1 MYFEELRLGDRFVSR
16 PRLITATDIDN
27 FAISTGAVNP
37 LFLDDKSAREMGFEA
52 RIAPGLLT
60 LSLAIGLVYSLGILD
75 HLTALV
81 NVEVRFLA
89 PMNAGDK
96 LRCSIEI
103 VEKRETKRKDRGIIA
118 LKLNCRDQED
128 KEVMEVSRFVYLV
141 QRKSQGER
149 KEEKERQ

>member
-1 MYFEELRLGDRFVSR
+1 MYFEELLLDNRFVSR

-37 LFLDDKSAREMGFEA
+37 LFLDDKSARELGFEA

-60 LSLAIGLVYSLGILD
+60 LSLAIGLVYSLGLLD

-89 PMNAGDK
+89 PMSAGDK
-96 LRCSIEI
+96 LICSVEI
-103 VEKRETKRKDRGIIA
+103 VEKRETKRKDRGLIA
-118 LKLNCRDQED
+118 LKLNCQNQEN
-128 KEVMEVSRFVYLV
+128 KEVIEVSRFVYLV
-141 QRKSQGER
+141 QRRSQGER
-149 KEEKERQ
+149 KEDKETQ

>member
-1 MYFEELRLGDRFVSR
+1 MYFEELILGGRFVSR

-60 LSLAIGLVYSLGILD
+60 LSLAIGLVYSLGLLD

-81 NVEVRFLA
+81 NVGVRFLA

-103 VEKRETKRKDRGIIA
+103 VEKRETKRKDRGLIV
-118 LKLNCRDQED
+118 LKLNCHNQED
-128 KEVMEVSRFVYLV
+128 KEVMEVSQFVYLV
-141 QRKSQGER
+141 QRKS
-149 KEEKERQ
+149 

>member
-1 MYFEELRLGDRFVSR
+1 MYFEELRLGDRFASR
-16 PRLITATDIDN
+16 PRLITATDMDN

-37 LFLDDKSAREMGFEA
+37 LFLDDKYAREIGFEA

-89 PMNAGDK
+89 PMNAGDE

-103 VEKRETKRKDRGIIA
+103 VEKRETKRKDRGMIA
-118 LKLNCRDQED
+118 LKLSCRDQED

-149 KEEKERQ
+149 KEEERQ